1 MELSWKF
8 VRLVAPRNFARFVIF
23 GTAVFLVLVR
33 SSYAEKASSAD
44 AFVGSVGINV
54 HLHHTDTGYSNFAQV
69 EKALKELHV
78 RHVRDGL
85 VDTTWK
91 DYYNRHNELGRAG
104 IKGLF
109 ITSPNQGD
117 KLLLDYPA
125 RMKDSFEGYE
135 SPNEYDQSGNP
146 NWSSTLSGFLT
157 KLIHTVKSDPQAAKF
172 PIVGPS
178 LTQASSFAKI
188 GVCGFDYSNLHDYFA
203 GRNPGTGGW
212 GSNGYGSIV
221 WNLANVT
228 TACPSKPVITTET
241 GYQTIS
247 SVKNSV
253 PESVAAKYIPRIFLE
268 QWLRGIKRTYLY
280 ELLDLPQASTSGDKG
295 FGLLRSD
302 FSPKPGFTALRN
314 LLGLLSEPG
323 SSFTPADFSYQL
335 TGDLSN
341 VHHALFQKSNGSF
354 YLALWVEE
362 SSYDVDGKK
371 TISVRPRQIVI
382 QTAHETGG
390 VLWTLD
396 ASGAMKSKNL
406 ENSTTHDLQITDSVS
421 VVMFGSHPNPPTMYD
436 PIVIVK

>member
-1 MELSWKF
+1 M
-8 VRLVAPRNFARFVIF
+8 
-23 GTAVFLVLVR
+23 R
-33 SSYAEKASSAD
+33 SAIGSAALLFSLTFNASAEKASTAD

-69 EKALKELHV
+69 EKALRDLHV

-85 VDTTWK
+85 IDTTWK

-109 ITSPNQGD
+109 ITSANQNEQ
-117 KLLLDYPA
+117 LLLDYPA

-146 NWSSTLSGFLT
+146 NWSSTLSSFLT
-157 KLIHTVKSDPQAAKF
+157 KLIRDVKADPKTSKF

-178 LTQASSFAKI
+178 LTQANSFSKVN
-188 GVCGFDYSNLHDYFA
+188 VCGFDYSNLHDYFA

-212 GSNGYGSIV
+212 GANGYGSIT
-221 WNLANVT
+221 WNLANVI

-247 SVKNSV
+247 SLKNSV
-253 PESVAAKYIPRIFLE
+253 PENVAAKYIPRIFLE

-280 ELLDLPQASTSGDKG
+280 ELLDLPQGSSSGDNG

-302 FSPKPGFTALRN
+302 FSRKPAYNALAN
-314 LLGLLSEPG
+314 LLQLLWDPG
-323 SSFTPADFSYQL
+323 SSFSPGDLSYQL

-362 SSYDVDGKK
+362 PSYDVDGKK
-371 TISVRPRQIVI
+371 SISVRPRQVGVHTTNAI
-382 QTAHETGG
+382 GG
-390 VLWTLD
+390 TLWTLD
-396 ASGAMKSKNL
+396 ASGSMKTKNL
-406 ENSTTHDLQITDSVS
+406 ENGTTHDLQITDSVS
-421 VVMFGSHPNPPTMYD
+421 IVMFGSNPNPPVLND
-436 PIVIVK
+436 PIVVVR